1 MQFMMKML
9 MDADKAFK
17 PNAELMSAIG
27 RFTDEIHKAGKL
39 VQTGGMSS
47 SAKVSRIRA
56 SGGKLTVTDGP
67 FAETKEQVGGYAI
80 VEVNSREE
88 AIELGRRFMEIH
100 MKILGP
106 SFVADSEIQEM
117 FPMPLEERKR

>member
-9 MDADKAFK
+9 MDVDKAFE

-67 FAETKEQVGGYAI
+67 FAETKEQLAGYYLIEARDADEAAAVASKI
-80 VEVNSREE
+80 PGASRGSVEVR
-88 AIELGRRFMEIH
+88 AIRIV
-100 MKILGP
+100 
-106 SFVADSEIQEM
+106 S
-117 FPMPLEERKR
+117 